1 MNYYPFHL
9 GDYAAHTAH
18 LEPME
23 DLAYRRMLDLYYRT
37 ETALPD
43 IDSLCRLIRMKDF
56 RAEVSNVLAE
66 FFVWDGA
73 GWTHARCEAEIDR
86 MQDKQAKAK
95 ASAAASVNARAAN
108 AQRTLNERSAKV
120 ELPTPTPT
128 PKERTGE
135 IVPAATAS
143 PPELENVVFAHQP
156 TAAGLLCKAIKAAGV
171 ADVNPGHPDLL
182 RLMAAQIP
190 VETFTAAAAL
200 LAGRGKGRFAL
211 LLRTVEGQWNDAQEA
226 GPVAEAKAADPW
238 ATRGGVEGIAKKLGM
253 PRWDE
258 CCTFDVYLGRVRKAF
273 EDEQRGSA

>member
-1 MNYYPFHL
+1 
-9 GDYAAHTAH
+9 
-18 LEPME
+18 ME

-37 ETALPD
+37 EKPLPEPAE
-43 IDSLCRLIRMKDF
+43 IARLIRMRDHAATI
-56 RAEVSNVLAE
+56 RDVLNE
-66 FFVWDGA
+66 FFEPSPDGHR
-73 GWTHARCEAEIDR
+73 HARCDAEIER

-95 ASAAASVNARAAN
+95 ASAAASVNARSAN
-108 AQRTLNERSAKV
+108 AQRTLNERSTKV

-135 IVPAATAS
+135 ILPAATAS
-143 PPELENVVFAHQP
+143 PPEVENVVFAHQP

-182 RLMAAQIP
+182 RLMAAKIP
-190 VETFTAAAAL
+190 EETFTAAAAS
-200 LAGRGKGRFAL
+200 LAGRGRGRFAL
-211 LLRTVEGQWNDAQEA
+211 LLRTVEGQWTDAQEA

-258 CCTFDVYLGRVRKAF
+258 CCTFDFYLGRVRKAF